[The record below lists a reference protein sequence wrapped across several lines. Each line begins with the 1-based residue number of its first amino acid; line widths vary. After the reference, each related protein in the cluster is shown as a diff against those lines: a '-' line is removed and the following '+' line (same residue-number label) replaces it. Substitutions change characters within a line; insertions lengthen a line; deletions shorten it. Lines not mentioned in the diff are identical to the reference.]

1 MRWRGAPTRCLVL
14 PGWPGRR
21 PSGGRRK
28 PPWPSMPVQVM
39 ASRQACRAHRP
50 DRTNAAGLPMGG
62 RHGRM
67 GQEPTREADPKRQT
81 TRSPTSSR
89 LMTLKVVT
97 SPRVPPTVRR
107 PSGKMAQQRATRRSA
122 TRPTWRPGQIAG
134 PTSGKRVVSTFGS
147 MTRSDRRDSRHL
159 SCAQR
164 RKLSRETRESAVI
177 MWRPRQSRDCL
188 TKSAISSMPLK
199 KEVNGPPDSSSCSPY
214 SSPRP
219 MGEAAHRVIPYDSA
233 GVDARQGPLR
243 QGLGGGA

>member
-1 MRWRGAPTRCLVL
+1 ML
-14 PGWPGRR
+14 
-21 PSGGRRK
+21 
-28 PPWPSMPVQVM
+28 VQVM

-62 RHGRM
+62 RRGRM
-67 GQEPTREADPKRQT
+67 GQEPTQEADPKRQT

-122 TRPTWRPGQIAG
+122 TRPMWRPRQIAG

-147 MTRSDRRDSRHL
+147 MTRTDRRDSRHL

-164 RKLSRETRESAVI
+164 RELSCETRESAVI

-188 TKSAISSMPLK
+188 TKSWPGSAISSMPLK

-219 MGEAAHRVIPYDSA
+219 MG
-233 GVDARQGPLR
+233 
-243 QGLGGGA
+243 GGGP